1 MNHSPSKKVHPAP
14 ELDSP
19 SKSTP
24 STPTIV
30 VVLDSDNKLSSV
42 GDIPYHD
49 MRKPFVISRSIN
61 EDSFKCLNI
70 SPHYPKLAYIP
81 GREEVSELLRDIIFF
96 FYRKLTS
103 NTGHGGTIFDHVM
116 NFD

>member
-1 MNHSPSKKVHPAP
+1 MNHSSSKKVRPAL

-30 VVLDSDNKLSSV
+30 IVLDLDNKLSSV
-42 GDIPYHD
+42 GDIPYYN
-49 MRKPFVISRSIN
+49 MRKPFVVSRSIN

-70 SPHYPKLAYIP
+70 SPHRPKSAYIP
-81 GREEVSELLRDIIFF
+81 GREEVSELLRGIIFF
-96 FYRKLTS
+96 LYRKLTS
-103 NTGHGGTIFDHVM
+103 NTGHGGTLSDYAM